1 MTKFRHYHYLPVVL
15 AGALLFLL
23 GCAAGDV
30 TRFNVSS
37 PAGFLA
43 GLWHGAIA
51 IITFIISLFSKNVRM
66 YECLNNG
73 GWYDFGF
80 VLGFLIVYGGGSA
93 STCRRSSRK
102 RKCREE

>member
-1 MTKFRHYHYLPVVL
+1 MIKFRQYHYLPVVL

-23 GCAAGDV
+23 GCVAGDGV
-30 TRFNVSS
+30 RWSVGN
-37 PAGFLA
+37 PAGFWA

-80 VLGFLIVYGGGSA
+80 VLGFLIVYGGGSGA
-93 STCRRSSRK
+93 TVRRSSR
-102 RKCREE
+102 RCREE